1 VANMSQSKVHR
12 EDIGTMVLF
21 LFVIFTLGTLSAWNC
36 FNSRNT
42 SALIENRMTAPLPK
56 LQLRSQSLLHFPVA
70 FSAFF
75 DDRFA
80 YRENLISLVNYLC
93 YKAFSVSNSPSVVV
107 GNHGWL
113 FFLDHGDR
121 ETARHYPLFA
131 KRELEAWRRAL
142 EGRQAWLAAR
152 NSKFLFV
159 VAPSKCSIYSEEL
172 PKAYQPVSVRSRQDQ
187 LIDYL
192 RTNSTVNVI
201 DLRQPLIE
209 AKRFARLY
217 HQTDTHW
224 NTVGGYIG
232 YTKIAERLVK
242 WFPQIRP
249 ITFADLKVDTYK
261 FAEGDLQNMMGLHG
275 LIPEIVLRSLPK
287 QQASWRECKINTNGQ
302 SQVTLAPVAPY
313 ASEMDDKNLP
323 TAFCLRD
330 SFMAYIEPF
339 LSTHFRR
346 IAYYWQQEFPDTII
360 EREKPDVVIEE
371 LVEREL
377 FEFYPHDSPAVEQ
390 ALDGEFFAKNI
401 DKCKLAGTAAMKIQ

>member
-1 VANMSQSKVHR
+1 VVAAL
-12 EDIGTMVLF
+12 LF
-21 LFVIFTLGTLSAWNC
+21 LFVIFTLGTMSICNC

-42 SALIENRMTAPLPK
+42 STLVENRMTAPLPK
-56 LQLRSQSLLHFPVA
+56 LRLRSKSLLHFPVA

-75 DDRFA
+75 NDRFA

-93 YKAFSVSNSPSVVV
+93 YKGFSVSNSPSVVV

-113 FFLDHGDR
+113 FFLDRGDK

-131 KRELEAWRRAL
+131 KAELEMWRRTL

-152 NSKFLFV
+152 NCKFLFV
-159 VAPSKCSIYSEEL
+159 VAPSKCSIYGEEL
-172 PKAYQPVSVRSRQDQ
+172 PKAYQPVLAQSRQDQ
-187 LIDYL
+187 LLDYL
-192 RTNSTVNVI
+192 RANSKVNVI

-209 AKRFARLY
+209 AKKFARLY

-232 YTKIAERLVK
+232 YTKIAERLMN
-242 WFPQIRP
+242 WFPQIHP
-249 ITFADLKVDTYK
+249 IYFADLKVDTYK
-261 FAEGDLQNMMGLHG
+261 FSEGDLQNMMGLHG
-275 LIPEIVLRSLPK
+275 LIPEIVPRSLPK
-287 QQASWRECKINTNGQ
+287 QPSSWRECKIDTKGE

-313 ASEMDDKNLP
+313 ATEVADRSLP

-346 IAYYWQQEFPDTII
+346 IAYYWQQEFPNTII
-360 EREKPDVVIEE
+360 EHQKPDVVIEE

-390 ALDGEFFAKNI
+390 ALDREFFAKNI
-401 DKCKLAGTAAMKIQ
+401 DKCKLAGVAAMKIQ